1 MVAALCFFY
10 PKLAEGTHLILGTF
24 HKVLKGLFIFV
35 WVCLSLIFF
44 AGKASMEKS
53 STLKTIA
60 FLALD
65 TSKIIAINS
74 CVIYEGIGA
83 VRSRTP

>member
-1 MVAALCFFY
+1 
-10 PKLAEGTHLILGTF
+10 
-24 HKVLKGLFIFV
+24 
-35 WVCLSLIFF
+35 
-44 AGKASMEKS
+44 MEES

-74 CVIYEGIGA
+74 CVIDEGIGA
-83 VRSRTP
+83 VRSGTP